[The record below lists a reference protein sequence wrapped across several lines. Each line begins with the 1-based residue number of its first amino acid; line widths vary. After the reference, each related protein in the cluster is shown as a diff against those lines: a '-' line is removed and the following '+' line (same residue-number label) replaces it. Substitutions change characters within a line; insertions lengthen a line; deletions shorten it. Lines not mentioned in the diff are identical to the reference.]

1 MAITK
6 YHYNNHFFQNPLPC
20 GSFMLLQV
28 GEMYCDEGYV
38 ADKHAQSCFEITFVV
53 DGEGKVGAN
62 DLELNLK
69 KNDCFISVDGD
80 VHSVASDKDNP
91 LRFKFLAITPIDGD
105 ESELYIKHI
114 YKYIAE
120 RRKINVPSLNER
132 FLRIFD
138 ELENGLIFSSQAIG
152 MEITAI
158 LIDIIRAL
166 EQKTQKRYPE
176 KISNDN
182 ILVFHIISY
191 LDNNVTK
198 IKNLYELEEE
208 FNYSYNYMSSIFK
221 KLMNLS
227 INDYFLQ
234 AKMNFAKKMLKK
246 GLSVTEISEI
256 LNYSSVHTFSR
267 GFKNTF
273 GVSPIDFKTCE
284 KLSKNID

>member
-28 GEMYCDEGYV
+28 GEMYCDEGYL
-38 ADKHAQSCFEITFVV
+38 ANKHEQSCFEITFVV

-69 KNDCFISVDGD
+69 KNDCFISVKGD

-91 LRFKFLAITPIDGD
+91 LRFKFLAISPIDGND
-105 ESELYIKHI
+105 GELYVKHI

-191 LDNNVTK
+191 LDNNVAK

-221 KLMNLS
+221 KLMNIS

-246 GLSVTEISEI
+246 GSSVTEVSEK

-267 GFKNTF
+267 SFKNIF
-273 GVSPIDFKTCE
+273 GVAPIDFKASE
-284 KLSKNID
+284 KFSKNID

>member
-20 GSFMLLQV
+20 GGYLLLQV
-28 GEMYCDEGYV
+28 GEMYCGEGYGT
-38 ADKHAQSCFEITFVV
+38 DKHAQSCFEITYAV
-53 DGEGKVGAN
+53 DGQGKVGAN
-62 DLELNLK
+62 DLELSLK
-69 KNDCFISVDGD
+69 KNDCFISINGD
-80 VHSVASDKDNP
+80 THSVASDKDDP
-91 LRFKFLAITPIDGD
+91 LRFKFLAITPIEGD
-105 ESELYIKHI
+105 ESQLYVKHI
-114 YKYIAE
+114 YKYLAE

-138 ELENGLIFSSQAIG
+138 ELENGLIFSNQAIG

-166 EQKTQKRYPE
+166 EQKTQKRYPV

-191 LDNNVTK
+191 LDNNVSN

-208 FNYSYNYMSSIFK
+208 FNYSYNYMSSVFK
-221 KLMNLS
+221 KLMNIS

-234 AKMNFAKKMLKK
+234 AKMNYAKKLLKK
-246 GLSVTEISEI
+246 GLSVTEVSEK

-267 GFKNTF
+267 SFKKTF
-273 GVSPIDFKTCE
+273 DTSPIDFKNEE
-284 KLSKNID
+284 KLNEKID